1 MDPETKAILDI
12 QMDKI
17 TALENESKKTKKRF
31 SATFWIVIITIVIPA
46 LILVFLVPYVLSSY
60 IGGINEAMQ

>member
-12 QMDKI
+12 QMEKI
-17 TALENESKKTKKRF
+17 TALESESKKTKKRF
-31 SATFWIVIITIVIPA
+31 SAAFWIMVITIVIPA
-46 LILVFLVPYVLSSY
+46 LILVFLIPYVLNSY